1 VLSLA
6 RRSFG
11 LPFFAEVTLLTC
23 WKFENLE
30 IMFQWS
36 SIKVKR
42 TFVQVFSLV
51 LFVMIL
57 AWVKAFQQ
65 MLAMVF
71 VVYIQSYSSKFVE
84 LQN

>member
-1 VLSLA
+1 VASLA
-6 RRSFG
+6 RRSLG

-42 TFVQVFSLV
+42 TFVQVFLLV

-65 MLAMVF
+65 MLPMVF